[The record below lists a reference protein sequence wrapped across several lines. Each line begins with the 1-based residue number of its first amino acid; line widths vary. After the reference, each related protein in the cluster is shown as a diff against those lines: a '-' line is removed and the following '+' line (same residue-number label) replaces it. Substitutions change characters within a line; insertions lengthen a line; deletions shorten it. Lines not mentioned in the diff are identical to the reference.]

1 MSQADL
7 AIKAA
12 LILGGVALAVY
23 VTRKAS
29 GAGAD
34 AAGQAIQAV
43 NPWNQENV
51 IYQTA
56 NKAVETLTGSKHD
69 TWGTWLFAKLN
80 PEKDDINSSYYN
92 PPKPI
97 DPYDVHLY
105 RYKPTGVTDT
115 TPGGALQNADGMNF
129 SYF

>member
-12 LILGGVALAVY
+12 LIVGGVALAVY
-23 VTRKAS
+23 VTRKATTAVS
-29 GAGAD
+29 D
-34 AAGQAIQAV
+34 AAGQALQAV
-43 NPWNQENV
+43 NPWNNENV

-56 NKAVETLTGSKHD
+56 NSAVQAVTGSKNA
-69 TWGTWLFAKLN
+69 TLGTWLYDVLN
-80 PEKDDINSSYYN
+80 PEKQDVNGPYFN

-97 DPYDVHLY
+97 DPYDAHLY
-105 RYKPTGVTDT
+105 RYPPTGVTDT
-115 TPGGALQNADGMNF
+115 TPGGALQNADGYNF